1 MEMALSRNEK
11 ILALITVGLM
21 AFFFL
26 MWMQVGSPNRSL
38 SQIESN
44 TSINYQMARPEESF
58 SEYSLADRSID
69 HTYEALAKKAQA
81 QNKNSNSN
89 KNISADELKKLVA
102 KNVTPAKKTVA
113 AQKATTPPS
122 AQTKKEEKTAV
133 ESNAEAAS
141 SDVASDKNTKNE
153 EPILE
158 TSALENTD
166 KNKADKNPQLPDQKN
181 KNKKTYA
188 QWRALLM
195 LKPTRENVALMV
207 EAYKKNEIT
216 LDEYQALSQELVSQA
231 DPTVKGIGLL
241 ALRSVPSLQSFSQMV
256 HIQNQLS
263 AANQAYVEQAYL
275 AYLQPQNIGVLN
287 QALLTQ
293 DKTLI
298 LKSLNLLGINL
309 QKYHQGDHTSFVDAR
324 YRRDNGSSAISIA
337 TYRALLP
344 ALTTLSASQDQSLSA
359 LAQQVA
365 SLIQTS
371 NNIAQN

>member
-81 QNKNSNSN
+81 QNKNSN

-102 KNVTPAKKTVA
+102 KNVTPAKKTAA

-153 EPILE
+153 EPLLE
-158 TSALENTD
+158 TSALDNAD
-166 KNKADKNPQLPDQKN
+166 KNKADKNPQLPGQKN

-188 QWRALLM
+188 QWRALLISQ
-195 LKPTRENVALMV
+195 PTRENVALVV

-216 LDEYQALSQELVSQA
+216 LDEYQALSQELVSQS

-263 AANQAYVEQAYL
+263 TANQAYVEQAYL
-275 AYLQPQNIGVLN
+275 TYLQPQNIGVLN

-309 QKYHQGDHTSFVDAR
+309 QKYHQGDYTSFVDAR
-324 YRRDNGSSAISIA
+324 YRRDNGGSAISIA

-365 SLIQTS
+365 NLIQTS

>member
-81 QNKNSNSN
+81 QNKNSN

-309 QKYHQGDHTSFVDAR
+309 QKYHQGDYTSFVDAR

>member
-69 HTYEALAKKAQA
+69 HTYETLAKKAQA
-81 QNKNSNSN
+81 QNKNSN

-122 AQTKKEEKTAV
+122 AQTKKEEKTAIA
-133 ESNAEAAS
+133 SNAEAAS

-153 EPILE
+153 EPLLE
-158 TSALENTD
+158 TSALDNAD
-166 KNKADKNPQLPDQKN
+166 KNKADKNPQLPGQKN

-188 QWRALLM
+188 QWRALLISQ
-195 LKPTRENVALMV
+195 PTRENVALVV

-263 AANQAYVEQAYL
+263 TANQAYVEQAYL
-275 AYLQPQNIGVLN
+275 TYLQPQNIGVLN

-309 QKYHQGDHTSFVDAR
+309 QKYHQGDYTSFVDSR

-365 SLIQTS
+365 NLIQTS

>member
-81 QNKNSNSN
+81 QNKYSNSN

-102 KNVTPAKKTVA
+102 KNVTPAKKTAA

-122 AQTKKEEKTAV
+122 AQTKKEEKTAIA
-133 ESNAEAAS
+133 SNAEAAS

-153 EPILE
+153 EPLLE
-158 TSALENTD
+158 TSALDNAD
-166 KNKADKNPQLPDQKN
+166 KNKADKNPQLPGQKN

-188 QWRALLM
+188 QWRALLISQ
-195 LKPTRENVALMV
+195 PTRENVALVV

-216 LDEYQALSQELVSQA
+216 LDEYQALSQELVSQS

-263 AANQAYVEQAYL
+263 TANQAYVEQAYL
-275 AYLQPQNIGVLN
+275 TYLQPQNIGVLN

-309 QKYHQGDHTSFVDAR
+309 QKYHQGDYTSFVDAR
-324 YRRDNGSSAISIA
+324 YRRDNGGSAISIA

-365 SLIQTS
+365 NLIQTS